1 MRIAIGFGIALTVG
15 CVPRLYTEDGGQSQV
30 WLPPEN
36 SWPLSEPPAGL
47 TPQGFAAGQVV
58 PDLRLMDQHGAEV
71 SLWQFHGRIVVLD
84 ISTMWCAPCQ
94 ELATG
99 TEETTHQFEGEA
111 FVYLTVLQED
121 VESEPPDLED
131 LTLWAEEFGI
141 TSPILADGAKT
152 TGPAVQ
158 QGQFPAV
165 LLIGRDL
172 TVIERVNP
180 ADDPSVRAAVADA
193 LSQ

>member
-1 MRIAIGFGIALTVG
+1 MRFAAISVIAATSA
-15 CVPRLYTEDGGQSQV
+15 CAPRLYTEAGLNPQTWV
-30 WLPPEN
+30 APEN
-36 SWPLSEPPAGL
+36 SWPLSEPPAAL
-47 TPQGFAAGQVV
+47 SAEGFAAGQVV
-58 PDLRLMDQHGAEV
+58 PDLRLMDQHAAEV
-71 SLWQFHGRIVVLD
+71 SLWQFHGRIVALD

-94 ELATG
+94 ELASG
-99 TEETTHQFEGEA
+99 TEETTHQFAGED

-121 VESEPPDLED
+121 VESEAPDLED

-141 TSPILADGAKT
+141 TSPILADGEKH
-152 TGPAVQ
+152 TGPAIQ

-172 TVIERVNP
+172 RVIERVNP

-193 LSQ
+193 L